1 MYSMHQ
7 LPLLSLNTYATLLH
21 AEIFSYLT
29 FSLFQIYDIDFVIYI
44 FLAYIAAIGKKFT
57 AQ

>member
-1 MYSMHQ
+1 MHQ
-7 LPLLSLNTYATLLH
+7 LPLLSLNTYATLIH

-44 FLAYIAAIGKKFT
+44 FLAYIAAIGKQFT
-57 AQ
+57 EQ